1 MFAESRSPLETRVTM
16 SIERRD
22 FLSLV
27 ALAVPTALNVTPS
40 LAGQLQETTDE
51 PTPKKNDR
59 KAGLPTQEELDRWFT
74 EKLANVVFSG
84 NYSVTQG
91 AEEKSAVMEKYAI
104 SKVSKLNSSTWL
116 FGAKWQIQGKEFPIA
131 VPFQVLW
138 AGRTPVIT
146 LDEVAIPG
154 LGTFSA
160 RVLIHDNWYAGTWV
174 HGKVGGHLWGR
185 IERLESVAP
194 GSNPPPAM

>member
-1 MFAESRSPLETRVTM
+1 M

-27 ALAVPTALNVTPS
+27 ALGVPSVLTATAA
-40 LAGQLQETTDE
+40 LAEQPQEPKTAETNP
-51 PTPKKNDR
+51 PTSAR
-59 KAGLPTQEELDRWFT
+59 KTAIPPQEELDRGFA
-74 EKLANVVFSG
+74 EKLANSAFAG

-91 AEEKSAVMEKYAI
+91 AEEKAAVMEKYAI
-104 SKVSKLNSSTWL
+104 SKVSKLNNTTWL

-138 AGRTPVIT
+138 AGKTPVIT
-146 LDEVAIPG
+146 LDEVTIPG

-160 RVLIHDNWYAGTWV
+160 RVLIHDEWYAGTWV

-185 IERLESVAP
+185 IERGDPAARANQP
-194 GSNPPPAM
+194 ASNQEQ

>member
-1 MFAESRSPLETRVTM
+1 M
-16 SIERRD
+16 SFERRD
-22 FLSLV
+22 FLNLI
-27 ALAVPTALNVTPS
+27 ALGVPSVLSATPS
-40 LAGQLQETTDE
+40 LAE
-51 PTPKKNDR
+51 PPQDPRTSERNPPNTAKKN
-59 KAGLPTQEELDRWFT
+59 GFPPQEDLDRWFS

-104 SKVSKLNSSTWL
+104 SKATRLNGSTWL

-146 LDEVAIPG
+146 LDEVTIPG

-160 RVLIHDNWYAGTWV
+160 RVLIHDEWYAGTWV

-185 IERLESVAP
+185 IERMEPALPAGNPAP
-194 GSNPPPAM
+194 